1 LSIKEEGREPD
12 MKDVGVEKG
21 EHKRGDPDKSRRVNL
36 GGIVPLSTV
45 DWTGVAATVVFLRGC
60 PLKCPHCQNWHLRS
74 GESFEDLAVVE
85 EKIRSASPFVS
96 AVVLSGGEPL
106 AQPRAA
112 QNIARLAKELG
123 LKVGIETC
131 GFYPEVLRNFLEAE
145 LVDHVFLDVK
155 APLADPEY
163 ARATGRPGAAPKVEE
178 CLKTCLALDV
188 PLEVRTTVFPEMP
201 SAEEVGTIGELL
213 RNLGIGS
220 LTIQQGRPRK
230 GEEPF
235 DPVPAGELRDLAEA
249 VKKLI
254 GIEAE
259 YRARGDDGD
268 DDEYEQRK

>member
-1 LSIKEEGREPD
+1 LEEGEPK
-12 MKDVGVEKG
+12 MKKENLDQ
-21 EHKRGDPDKSRRVNL
+21 SRRVNL

-112 QNIARLAKELG
+112 QKIAGIAKELG

-131 GFYPEVLRNFLEAE
+131 GFYPDVLRDLLEAD

-155 APLADPEY
+155 APLTDPEY
-163 ARATGRPGAAPKVEE
+163 ARATGREGASPRVEE
-178 CLKTCLALDV
+178 CLKTCTRLEV

-201 SAEEVGTIGELL
+201 SPEEVGTIGELL
-213 RNLGIGS
+213 RNLGIRT
-220 LTIQQGRPRK
+220 LTIQQGRPRE

-235 DPVPAGELRDLAEA
+235 DPVPAGELRELAEA

-259 YRARGDDGD
+259 YRARGS
-268 DDEYEQRK
+268 DED

>member
-1 LSIKEEGREPD
+1 MPD
-12 MKDVGVEKG
+12 MKDVGGEEKG
-21 EHKRGDPDKSRRVNL
+21 GEKEGGPDKSRRVNL

-45 DWTGVAATVVFLRGC
+45 DWTGVAATVIFLRGC

-85 EKIRSASPFVS
+85 EKIRSAKPFVS

-112 QNIARLAKELG
+112 RDIAGFAKEVG
-123 LKVGIETC
+123 LKVGVETC
-131 GFYPEVLRNFLEAE
+131 GFYPHVLKDLLEAD
-145 LVDHVFLDVK
+145 LVDNVFLDVK

-163 ARATGRPGAAPKVEE
+163 ARATGREGVAPKVRE
-178 CLKTCLALDV
+178 CLETCLHLSV

-201 SAEEVGTIGELL
+201 SREEVGTIGELL
-213 RNLGIGS
+213 RNLGIKS
-220 LTIQQGRPRK
+220 LTIQQGRPRE

-235 DPVPAGELRDLAEA
+235 DPVPARELRDLAEA
-249 VKKLI
+249 VKRLI
-254 GIEAE
+254 GIDAE

-268 DDEYEQRK
+268 FDED

>member
-1 LSIKEEGREPD
+1 
-12 MKDVGVEKG
+12 MKDVGGDEKG
-21 EHKRGDPDKSRRVNL
+21 GEKEGDLEQQSCRVNL

-85 EKIRSASPFVS
+85 EKIRSASPIVS
-96 AVVLSGGEPL
+96 CVVLSGGEPL

-112 QNIARLAKELG
+112 RKIAGLAKELG
-123 LKVGIETC
+123 LKVGVETC
-131 GFYPEVLRNFLEAE
+131 GFYPNVLRDLLEARSI
-145 LVDHVFLDVK
+145 DHVFLDVK

-163 ARATGRPGAAPKVEE
+163 SRATGRENVAPKVRE
-178 CLKTCLALDV
+178 CLETSLQLGV

-201 SAEEVGTIGELL
+201 SREEVGTIGELL
-213 RNLGIGS
+213 RTLGIS
-220 LTIQQGRPRK
+220 RLTIQQGRPRE

-235 DPVPAGELRDLAEA
+235 DPVPAKELRDLAEA

-259 YRARGDDGD
+259 YRVRGDDED
-268 DDEYEQRK
+268 FDEDEQRK

>member
-1 LSIKEEGREPD
+1 
-12 MKDVGVEKG
+12 MKDAGGEETSGEKEG
-21 EHKRGDPDKSRRVNL
+21 SAGQQSRRVNL

-45 DWTGVAATVVFLRGC
+45 DWTGVAATVIFLRGC

-85 EKIRSASPFVS
+85 ENIRSASPFVS

-112 QNIARLAKELG
+112 RDIAGFAKELG
-123 LKVGIETC
+123 LKVGVETC
-131 GFYPEVLRNFLEAE
+131 GFYPDTLRDLLEAD

-155 APLADPEY
+155 APLTDPEY
-163 ARATGRPGAAPKVEE
+163 ARATGRSGAAPKVEE
-178 CLKTCLALDV
+178 CLKTCLALNV

-201 SAEEVGTIGELL
+201 TREEVGTIGELL
-213 RNLGIGS
+213 RNLGVRN
-220 LTIQQGRPRK
+220 LTIQQGRPRE

-235 DPVPAGELRDLAEA
+235 DPVPAKDLRELAEA

-254 GIEAE
+254 GIEAV
-259 YRARGDDGD
+259 YRARGDDED
-268 DDEYEQRK
+268 EQRM

>member
-1 LSIKEEGREPD
+1 LEEGEPK
-12 MKDVGVEKG
+12 MKKENLDQ
-21 EHKRGDPDKSRRVNL
+21 SRRVNL

-112 QNIARLAKELG
+112 QNIAGFAKGLG

-131 GFYPEVLRNFLEAE
+131 GFYPDVLRDLLEAD

-163 ARATGRPGAAPKVEE
+163 ARATGREEVAPRVEE
-178 CLKTCLALDV
+178 CLKNCLSLDV

-201 SAEEVGTIGELL
+201 SREEVGTIGELL
-213 RNLGIGS
+213 RNLDIHK
-220 LTIQQGRPRK
+220 LTIQQGRPRE

-235 DPVPAGELRDLAEA
+235 DPVSAGELRDLAEA

-259 YRARGDDGD
+259 YRSRGDD
-268 DDEYEQRK
+268 EL

>member
-1 LSIKEEGREPD
+1 MEMKEENLD
-12 MKDVGVEKG
+12 Q
-21 EHKRGDPDKSRRVNL
+21 SRRVNL

-45 DWTGVAATVVFLRGC
+45 DWTGVAAIVVFLRGC

-85 EKIRSASPFVS
+85 EMIRSASPFVS

-112 QNIARLAKELG
+112 RDIAGLAKELG
-123 LKVGIETC
+123 LKVGVETC
-131 GFYPEVLRNFLEAE
+131 GFYPEVLRDLLEAE
-145 LVDHVFLDVK
+145 LIDHVFLDVK
-155 APLADPEY
+155 APLVDPEY
-163 ARATGRPGAAPKVEE
+163 ARATGRDNVAPRVEE
-178 CLKTCLALDV
+178 CLKTCLSLNV

-201 SAEEVGTIGELL
+201 SSEEVGTIGEHL

-220 LTIQQGRPRK
+220 PLTIQQGRPRE

-235 DPVPAGELRDLAEA
+235 DPVPAKELRDLAEA

-254 GIEAE
+254 GIEAV
-259 YRARGDDGD
+259 YRSRGDDED
-268 DDEYEQRK
+268 FDED

>member
-1 LSIKEEGREPD
+1 
-12 MKDVGVEKG
+12 MKDVGEEKG
-21 EHKRGDPDKSRRVNL
+21 GEKEGGPDKSRRVNL

-74 GESFEDLAVVE
+74 GESFEDLSVVE
-85 EKIRSASPFVS
+85 EKTRSASPFVS
-96 AVVLSGGEPL
+96 CVVLSGGEPL

-131 GFYPEVLRNFLEAE
+131 GFYPDVLRDLLEAD
-145 LVDHVFLDVK
+145 LVDQVFLDVK
-155 APLADPEY
+155 APLTDPEY
-163 ARATGRPGAAPKVEE
+163 ARATGRPGAAPRVEE
-178 CLKTCLALDV
+178 CLKTCLALEV

-213 RNLGIGS
+213 RNLDIHK
-220 LTIQQGRPRK
+220 LTIQQGRPRE
-230 GEEPF
+230 GEETF
-235 DPVPAGELRDLAEA
+235 HPVPAKELKDLAEA
-249 VKKLI
+249 VKKLV

-259 YRARGDDGD
+259 YRARGDDGG
-268 DDEYEQRK
+268 

>member
-1 LSIKEEGREPD
+1 
-12 MKDVGVEKG
+12 MKDVGGEERAGEKEREG
-21 EHKRGDPDKSRRVNL
+21 SPGQQSRRVNL

-74 GESFEDLAVVE
+74 GESFEDLAAVE

-112 QNIARLAKELG
+112 QNIARLAKELS

-131 GFYPEVLRNFLEAE
+131 GFYPNVLKDLLEAGQ
-145 LVDHVFLDVK
+145 VDHVFLDVK
-155 APLADPEY
+155 APLTDPEY
-163 ARATGRPGAAPKVEE
+163 ARATGRENVAPRVRE
-178 CLKTCLALDV
+178 CLETCTRLEI

-201 SAEEVGTIGELL
+201 SREEVGTIGELL
-213 RNLGIGS
+213 RTLGITN
-220 LTIQQGRPRK
+220 LTIQQGRPRE
-230 GEEPF
+230 GEETF
-235 DPVPAGELRDLAEA
+235 DPVPAKDLRDLAEA

-268 DDEYEQRK
+268 FDED

>member
-1 LSIKEEGREPD
+1 MKEEE
-12 MKDVGVEKG
+12 EKG
-21 EHKRGDPDKSRRVNL
+21 EGRDQSRRVNL
-36 GGIVPLSTV
+36 GGIVSLSTV

-96 AVVLSGGEPL
+96 CVVLSGGEPL

-112 QNIARLAKELG
+112 QKIAGLAKELG

-131 GFYPEVLRNFLEAE
+131 GFYPNVLRDLVEAE

-155 APLADPEY
+155 APLSDPEY
-163 ARATGRPGAAPKVEE
+163 ARATGREAVAPRVKE
-178 CLKTCLALDV
+178 CLEICLALEV

-201 SAEEVGTIGELL
+201 SLEEVGTIGEHLQ
-213 RNLGIGS
+213 NLGIES
-220 LTIQQGRPRK
+220 PLTIQQGQPRE

-235 DPVPAGELRDLAEA
+235 DPVPAKELRDLAEA

-259 YRARGDDGD
+259 YRSRGDDED
-268 DDEYEQRK
+268 